1 MIPIKFLVQNTKY
14 RFIFLGS
21 LLGIKMKEIS
31 SIPIGFLTILQMY
44 PMDFEE
50 FSKIIGI
57 SKDTLNYLEE
67 CFINQN
73 KIDEIVHKQM

>member
-1 MIPIKFLVQNTKY
+1 MVQNTKY

-50 FSKIIGI
+50 FSKIIRV
-57 SKDTLNYLEE
+57 SKDTLNYLEK

-73 KIDEIVHKQM
+73 KIDEIVHIQM

>member
-1 MIPIKFLVQNTKY
+1 MVQNTKY

-50 FSKIIGI
+50 FSKIIGV
-57 SKDTLNYLEE
+57 SKDTLNYLEK

>member
-1 MIPIKFLVQNTKY
+1 
-14 RFIFLGS
+14 
-21 LLGIKMKEIS
+21 MKEIS

-50 FSKIIGI
+50 FSKIIGV
-57 SKDTLNYLEE
+57 SKDTLNYLEK

-73 KIDEIVHKQM
+73 KIDEIVHIQM

>member
-1 MIPIKFLVQNTKY
+1 MPIKFLVQNTKY

-50 FSKIIGI
+50 FSKIIGV
-57 SKDTLNYLEE
+57 SKDTLNYLEK
-67 CFINQN
+67 CVIKQN
-73 KIDEIVHKQM
+73 KIDEIVHIQM

>member
-1 MIPIKFLVQNTKY
+1 MVQNTKY

-50 FSKIIGI
+50 FSKIIGV
-57 SKDTLNYLEE
+57 SKDTLNYLEK
-67 CFINQN
+67 CFIKQN

>member
-1 MIPIKFLVQNTKY
+1 
-14 RFIFLGS
+14 
-21 LLGIKMKEIS
+21 MKEIS

-50 FSKIIGI
+50 FSKIIGV
-57 SKDTLNYLEE
+57 SKDTLNYLEK
-67 CFINQN
+67 CFIKQN

>member
-1 MIPIKFLVQNTKY
+1 MVQNTKY